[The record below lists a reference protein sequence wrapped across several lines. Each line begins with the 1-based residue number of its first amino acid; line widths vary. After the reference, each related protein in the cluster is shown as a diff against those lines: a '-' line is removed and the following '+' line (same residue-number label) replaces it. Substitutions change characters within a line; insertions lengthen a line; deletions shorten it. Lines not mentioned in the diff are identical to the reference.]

1 MPFMGDCPPLA
12 NAGVYEKRANL
23 RRSFTD
29 FAWGVSAQ
37 KRFDMSER
45 ESSGAELFLTIIP

>member
-1 MPFMGDCPPLA
+1 MGDCPPLA
-12 NAGVYEKRANL
+12 NAGVYEKRAKL

-45 ESSGAELFLTIIP
+45 ESSGAERFHTIIP